1 MAAERLN
8 PASSPPTALIIADH
22 GLAVVYF
29 LQSDVVDTLLGQ
41 GIRVVLVTDDS
52 LVEQITHRF
61 QRPGLIVEGLR
72 LREARD
78 YAGRVDPER
87 QWWLHFLRRVGSSRR
102 INTRAMDSYIEQVA
116 VEEPNRRR
124 ALMPLAWLT
133 IAALRHSASAR
144 RRLVHAQFSYSADLY
159 GAMLERYRPGLVV
172 ASTAGWRLDRYLLRE
187 AAARRIPTAAAIVGW
202 DNPSSYSLPGAPMDY
217 ATCWSQLQADELVLG
232 SDWRPEQVNIGGI
245 PSYDGYFRG
254 IWRVPREEYFAQ
266 HGLDPG
272 RRLLCYACSFVSFSP
287 NYQNIEALA
296 RLVHEEALGEPS
308 QLLVRLH
315 PNHFM
320 DNHLFAGERERIQE
334 LARSLPHVHV
344 VQPVPLGGE
353 LGYYSGEDMPEK
365 TSMMAHA
372 DVFLTVYSTMVVEAA
387 IHDRPIVSVCLDAPA
402 GWATPRKY
410 SLPLSRI
417 GDWPTHDRFR
427 QAGAG
432 LVASDLAEL
441 RQTIVAGLTQ
451 PGAQH
456 LARQA
461 FVQRE
466 VTFTD
471 GSAGRRTGEYLC
483 RLIGAQ
489 PAREAGR

>member
-1 MAAERLN
+1 MAADRSSL
-8 PASSPPTALIIADH
+8 PAAPPTAFVVADH

-29 LQSDVVDTLLGQ
+29 LQSDVVDTLLAQ
-41 GIRVVLVTDDS
+41 GIRVVLLTDDG
-52 LVEQITHRF
+52 LVSQIAHRF

-72 LREARD
+72 MGAARE
-78 YAGRVDPER
+78 YAARVDPER

-124 ALMPLAWLT
+124 IWMPLAWLA
-133 IAALRHSASAR
+133 IAALRRSASAR
-144 RRLVHAQFSYSADLY
+144 RRLVAAQGRYTPQLYRDLF
-159 GAMLERYRPGLVV
+159 ERYRPGLVV

-187 AAARRIPTAAAIVGW
+187 AAALGIPTAAAIVGW
-202 DNPSSYSLPGAPMDY
+202 DNPSSYSLPGAPVNFV
-217 ATCWSQLQADELVLG
+217 TCWSQLQADELRLG
-232 SDWRPEQVNIGGI
+232 SDWGTEQIHIGGI
-245 PSYDGYFRG
+245 PSYDGYFRRS
-254 IWRVPREEYFAQ
+254 WVVPREEYFAQ
-266 HGLDPG
+266 HGLDRG

-287 NYQNIEALA
+287 NYQNVESLA
-296 RLVHEEALGEPS
+296 RLVAEEALGEPC

-320 DNHLFAGERERIQE
+320 DNHLFAGERERIQA

-387 IHDRPIVSVCLDAPA
+387 IHDRPIVSVCLDAPG

-432 LVASDLAEL
+432 WVAHDLAEV
-441 RQTIVAGLTQ
+441 RQAIVAGLAQ
-451 PGAQH
+451 PDAQH
-456 LARQA
+456 PARQA

-466 VTFTD
+466 ITYTD
-471 GSAGRRTGEYLC
+471 GSAGRRTGEHLA
-483 RLIGAQ
+483 RLLQRASNRVVGA
-489 PAREAGR
+489 